1 MLTVRMALVSQF
13 EFGWIYRYGP
23 SRALIVS
30 ASKSSTACL
39 YDLETPSR
47 VPASP

>member
-1 MLTVRMALVSQF
+1 MWCSMVWGEGGLRMVDTN
-13 EFGWIYRYGP
+13 RYGP

-30 ASKSSTACL
+30 ASRSSTACL
-39 YDLETPSR
+39 YDRETPSR